1 MARLV
6 TIQVEGADQNY
17 QAMVTRITQSNA
29 RMTRDAVAGAQQT
42 AGAVRAWETSLSGI
56 PGILR
61 TIGSG
66 FLALQAIN
74 FVKTFTGFAEVLHDT
89 SNRTQILVEDLH
101 ALERIGK
108 LEGVTFEQMTTS
120 MKFLSKAIAESADP
134 ASDAAKIF
142 GILNINAQGII
153 KTGGNTKDVML
164 ALADAFKKTLSPT
177 DQVLVA
183 QKLMSRGGESMIGV
197 LKLGTTALKDQ
208 MEEQVRHGVI
218 TTDSAKKAAD
228 MRDKWGEL
236 VSILQAKVGGPVIDF
251 LENAIRLLQTAS
263 PLTLALRDAV
273 VSVAG
278 ALDTAHAAMER
289 WGSAVNRFAKNNF
302 DARNSVAELTK
313 QLEAL
318 QRNAPGDIGSQQR
331 VQREIDAARVRE
343 AERFKVKGSLGSL
356 GGNLDQQLDVAQPG
370 TNQSSVAA
378 QLAAMEK
385 KGAAANK
392 ALADAKRLAEEEERI
407 RQRSIE
413 QLAKV
418 QGEIL
423 KLEQSNAS
431 LGKSQDAANEAQR
444 AAALALIE
452 HEKAATITA
461 AKHDKTL
468 TPALNTAIGKLAE
481 LKIAALDAAD
491 ALKKQKDAAFLDS
504 KAADLEAMT
513 RQEQIEIDEGRIKN
527 NAQIKKDATDLLE
540 IQRATVDVQADQLAA
555 MGQTVAADRLRLEN
569 QIKYLEALRKEEE
582 IRGNIDKANL
592 HGEQIRLA
600 QQQITGLGEVSIN
613 VGQTIANSVGDA
625 FEGVI
630 LGIGK
635 LSDVGKNLF
644 NALVRDVAQ
653 FFTSVMTKKLGFE
666 NLIFTNLR
674 GFGGQAQ
681 NALDS
686 GMPGGGGGGGGG
698 FLDSIMG
705 MFGGGGGQGGG
716 GGGGFGGMLSNIFGS
731 FGRPSGVSGPLMENG
746 AFLSSGGGTSGWG
759 GMLGQ
764 VGGGISSLFGTSGGG
779 TGLGS
784 IGTFFS
790 DIGSGSSALGS
801 FGGPILGGAA
811 ALITAGFTGGFKK
824 SKLGSTIGST
834 VGGAIGSIWGPIG
847 TFVGATIGNLI
858 GSLFNQTPNPTAIL
872 KAKFD
877 GIFFDAIEGAFR
889 PGGVQ
894 VGVLRTADIGKGR
907 AEGIR
912 TQVQGV
918 LQTASQQ
925 WTDILNAFSP
935 GAKNAIIPTLEGTNA
950 NLNNAFARLKFSEG
964 GKRSIDQELAD
975 FAGKESGKG
984 FFHAIRAS
992 LGAGFQAELSGVGLT
1007 QSAEL
1012 ARDQFQR
1019 GALLRGDKATGGV
1032 FNFPTDEETAK
1043 KFIAALGE
1051 AAKITSSL
1059 ATFSKGG
1066 IAPFTTGTDV
1076 QFLEHMFGGVFGG
1089 GSDPKD
1095 FIKNVEGLR
1104 EKIAPVVDYLKK
1116 SVAESTELFATGMVA
1131 ALNAATESDAMEGFQ
1146 KIIGEGTKKV
1156 LQAGLTEAMLS
1167 GGQFNDLLAP
1177 IQQTLRD
1184 FTQQAIVAG
1193 AHPDIPSM
1201 RAALEPQ
1208 IQAVLNRAKQFAPF
1222 AAELQRTGAEF
1233 NRALGIPDPEEI
1245 AKKEEAARQAAELA
1259 SQSASLFGNGLITAL
1274 QSATQSDA
1282 KRAFMQTLGE
1292 GTREV
1297 VFKGITDA
1305 FIASAQFSDLLKP
1318 IQDTISSF
1326 TEQAVETGQL
1336 PDMGAL
1342 LGELSPQI
1350 QALKARGEFLG
1361 PLLAEI
1367 QKLGLNLND
1376 LFASF
1381 AGKQAPR
1388 GPTNIKIDI
1397 NGFNK
1402 DVKELANELDDHLR
1416 GLLGA
1421 N

>member
-42 AGAVRAWETSLSGI
+42 AGAVRTWETSLSGI

-74 FVKTFTGFAEVLHDT
+74 FVKMFTGFAEVLHDT
-89 SNRTQILVEDLH
+89 SNRTGILVEDLH

-108 LEGVTFEQMTTS
+108 LEGVTFDQLTTS
-120 MKFLSKAIAESADP
+120 MKFLSKAIAESGDP

-142 GILNINAQGII
+142 KILGINAQEIV
-153 KTGGNTKDVML
+153 KTGGSTKDVML
-164 ALADAFKKTLSPT
+164 AMADAFKKTLSPT

-183 QKLMSRGGESMIGV
+183 QKLMSRGGEAMIGV
-197 LKLGTTALKDQ
+197 LKLGTNALGDQ
-208 MEEQVRHGVI
+208 IEEQKQLGVI
-218 TTDSAKKAAD
+218 TTETADKAAKA
-228 MRDKWGEL
+228 RDQWGQFAS
-236 VSILQAKVGGPVIDF
+236 VLQAKVGGPMVDF
-251 LENAIRLLQTAS
+251 LTAVIPYLEAAGEKFAWFGERVKKGGEILDSWFKYMENVGATMNRIEKGAAAALDSGALFKRQQEISNFLEARKDLPAS
-263 PLTLALRDAV
+263 PLV
-273 VSVAG
+273 
-278 ALDTAHAAMER
+278 
-289 WGSAVNRFAKNNF
+289 
-302 DARNSVAELTK
+302 K
-313 QLEAL
+313 QLETELA
-318 QRNAPGDIGSQQR
+318 QIK
-331 VQREIDAARVRE
+331 AARAARDQAILNAAVPTGAAHTQFPLEE
-343 AERFKVKGSLGSL
+343 AAKAG
-356 GGNLDQQLDVAQPG
+356 P
-370 TNQSSVAA
+370 NQSDVAA

-385 KGAAANK
+385 GAAA
-392 ALADAKRLAEEEERI
+392 AKRVAEDQERI

-423 KLEQSNAS
+423 KLEESNAS

-452 HEKAATITA
+452 HEKAAAITA
-461 AKHDKTL
+461 AIHDKTL

-481 LKIAALDAAD
+481 LKVGALDAAD

-504 KAADLEAMT
+504 KAADLEAMK

-527 NAQIKKDATDLLE
+527 NEILKKQDSDLLE
-540 IQRATVDVQADQLAA
+540 IQRAIVDVQADQLAA

-600 QQQITGLGEVSIN
+600 QQQITQLGEVSIN

-698 FLDSIMG
+698 GFLDSIMG
-705 MFGGGGGQGGG
+705 MFGGGGGQGG

-731 FGRPSGVSGPLMENG
+731 FGRPSGVSGPLMQNG

-964 GKRSIDQELAD
+964 GKRSIDEELAD

-1043 KFIAALGE
+1043 KFITALGE

-1131 ALNAATESDAMEGFQ
+1131 ALNAATESEAMEGFQ

-1245 AKKEEAARQAAELA
+1245 AKKEEAARQAADLA
-1259 SQSASLFGNGLITAL
+1259 AQSSSLFGNGLITAL
-1274 QSATQSDA
+1274 QAATQSDA